1 MNCIDW
7 ELPRIPQNTL
17 LCEPLHYFSGKPTE
31 GFLSMCS
38 YNSNE
43 LVSVYN
49 MQNQQLKVSSSESN
63 TGYFCQSFLL
73 GICHWEY
80 QYINLIITSLP
91 VQLQILKYTSII
103 LDMCK
108 NLFPSWERRRFL
120 SWGWW
125 GKSRDRRKT
134 EDSQYISS

>member
-1 MNCIDW
+1 
-7 ELPRIPQNTL
+7 
-17 LCEPLHYFSGKPTE
+17 
-31 GFLSMCS
+31 MCS

-73 GICHWEY
+73 GICHCEY
-80 QYINLIITSLP
+80 QYIILNITSLP

-108 NLFPSWERRRFL
+108 NLFPS
-120 SWGWW
+120 
-125 GKSRDRRKT
+125 
-134 EDSQYISS
+134 